1 MLTILTTSYRQIVEA
16 EALAI
21 VNTLQKKG
29 YCNIQSSIKITYSVT
44 FQWEVCTTPEIIS
57 AMGWE

>member
-21 VNTLQKKG
+21 VNTLQKKA
-29 YCNIQSSIKITYSVT
+29 IAT
-44 FQWEVCTTPEIIS
+44 FNQASKLLI
-57 AMGWE
+57 M